1 MSWLTIGAAVL
12 AIVLFSVATILRW
25 IPPMRVV
32 PDDTRFDFMQFRRI
46 SFPIS
51 AVLSIFALTLYFTHG
66 LNFGID
72 FRGGTL
78 MEVQSKSGPADLARM
93 RTALD
98 SLGLGEVQLQLFG
111 SPQDVLIRVAEQP
124 GGEQAQQQVV
134 DKVRGALGD
143 SVEYRRVEVVG
154 PRVSGELLA
163 YGLIGLMLA
172 IVGILIYLW
181 FRFEWQFALGASIA
195 NVHDLVLTMGFMSLF
210 QIDFDLTSIA
220 ALLTILGYS
229 LNDTVVIYD
238 RIREMLRRYKKM
250 SMPELLNVSVNS
262 TLSRSIITHVT
273 VTLALLALLLFGG
286 KAIHSFTATMMFGV
300 VLVGTYTSVFI
311 AAPILIYLG
320 VGTHRLEEPEKPSKK

>member
-1 MSWLTIGAAVL
+1 VRL
-12 AIVLFSVATILRW
+12 LR
-25 IPPMRVV
+25 IV
-32 PDDTRFDFMQFRRI
+32 PDETKFDFMRFRRV

-51 AVLSIFALTLYFTHG
+51 ALLSVLAVFLYFNHG

-72 FRGGTL
+72 FVGGTL
-78 MEVQSKSGPADLARM
+78 MEVQAKSDAADLARM
-93 RTALD
+93 RATLNG
-98 SLGLGEVQLQLFG
+98 LGLGEVQLQQFG
-111 SPQDVLIRVAEQP
+111 GPKDVLIRLGQQP
-124 GGEQAQQQVV
+124 GGDAAQQVAV
-134 DKVRGALGD
+134 DKVRRALGD
-143 SVEYRRVEVVG
+143 EVDYRRVEVVG
-154 PRVSGELLA
+154 PRVSTEFLASGTMGLVAAIFAILL
-163 YGLIGLMLA
+163 
-172 IVGILIYLW
+172 YLW
-181 FRFEWQFALGASIA
+181 FRFEWQFALGAMIA
-195 NVHDLVLTMGFMSLF
+195 NVHDLVLTIGFMSIT

-250 SMPELLNVSVNS
+250 SMPDLLNISVNA

-286 KAIHSFTATMMFGV
+286 PAIHSFTATMMFGV

-320 VGTHRLEEPEKPSKK
+320 VGTGRAKLPEDAPAEEPAKSPPKAPARARR